1 MSRKRKKRSKKWYG
15 SILLSAILISLIG
28 GIAVYAVLDN
38 NDSESVQSVKVSDSE
53 IESSTLVIG
62 SHLIHI
68 NGLTD
73 ELYAIAMESASEFN
87 QNGIYYKSELAGG
100 AWFEISNATSIADIT
115 TSGTP
120 VDKSVIEALEFTHKT
135 GADGI
140 TTDLRTQTTVS
151 VFNIPDPYNLQ
162 TMEELEP
169 LRIQYQILQEKEEQ
183 TDSDKTYLSII
194 GALFEKELED
204 DTTKA
209 LDETLSSLES
219 YKNNLSS
226 RGKPT
231 NWKEETEGVMASVD
245 AERRILV
252 LTKLGKALDILECQ
266 ANGVPYEEE
275 EEEGEEGDSEEDSE
289 EGDSEEGSDSEEGE
303 AEDTTGLEV
312 NTEIVAAIGDC
323 IQNVQDSINA
333 YRAKCLSATGETTAD
348 QMEYQYS
355 QELISKASDND
366 TEGCDGAMEKLCA
379 LRNILDGTIENQ
391 TTELDTLT
399 SQLISMS
406 YQKYMAD
413 LSAGESPEY
422 QTARADGM
430 PQSVL
435 TQYLT
440 QQKAGANA
448 DRLEYQSMLEAAF
461 LRMDN
466 GAAQIYV
473 LQLIDGVPAMNQSV
487 VGDAA
492 SAYLRETVQE
502 HLEWLRSKYGDLVK
516 NGADSTQMEKLEQ
529 KKEDLENQYRDA
541 LDKNDLALANRIR
554 AEMDAVQKDMDS
566 LMASLTDILNSP
578 YSSETDKAKARAE
591 LGNSNTAA
599 LLSDMAGNLASE
611 IRSGDGEEEDLKNQ
625 LAALS
630 AAAQLNPDAGLA
642 ALDQVKDA
650 LDQSTGM
657 TSDLAKEMQ
666 NDLAEAKENVAQ
678 YAGEGLSDATL
689 SSLMEDVLNRV
700 FGTDF
705 AHATSAQQASA
716 ILAMEWY
723 GQERNSD
730 TALSQAGRL
739 AVQAAESKNPYLYEK
754 YTLEEAYMSLQALGQ
769 TLGYRYIFDDAH
781 STVTL
786 QKGKS
791 YYEFISASREYKR
804 EGGSKKELKTAPKL
818 MGTLYIHGEDSQ
830 KIFSTKAEYISQ
842 AQYAV
847 VGTTTVETQAKEI
860 YERLMEGG

>member
-1 MSRKRKKRSKKWYG
+1 MSGKRKKRSKKWYG

-38 NDSESVQSVKVSDSE
+38 NDTGSVQSVKVSDSE

-68 NGLTD
+68 NGLSD
-73 ELYAIAMESASEFN
+73 ELYAIAMESASQFN

-162 TMEELEP
+162 VMEELEP
-169 LRIQYQILQEKEEQ
+169 LRIQYQILQEKTKQ

-204 DTTKA
+204 DTTKE
-209 LDETLSSLES
+209 LDETLASLET

-245 AERRILV
+245 AERRIIV

-275 EEEGEEGDSEEDSE
+275 EEEGEEGDSEEGDSEEGSE
-289 EGDSEEGSDSEEGE
+289 EGDSEEGET
-303 AEDTTGLEV
+303 EDTTGLEV

-333 YRAKCLSATGETTAD
+333 YRAKCLSATGETSTD
-348 QMEYQYS
+348 QIEYQYS
-355 QELISKASDND
+355 QELITNASADN
-366 TEGCDGAMEKLCA
+366 TEGCDGAVEKLCA

-391 TTELDTLT
+391 TTELDALT
-399 SQLISMS
+399 SQLISLS

-413 LSAGESPEY
+413 LSAGESLEY

-502 HLEWLRSKYGDLVK
+502 HLEWLRSKYGDLIK

-599 LLSDMAGNLASE
+599 LLSDMASSLASG

-650 LDQSTGM
+650 LDQSTGLD
-657 TSDLAKEMQ
+657 SDLAREMQ
-666 NDLAEAKENVAQ
+666 NDLADAKETVAQ
-678 YAGEGLSDATL
+678 YAGEGLSDAAL
-689 SSLMEDVLNRV
+689 SSLMEDVLGRV

-730 TALSQAGRL
+730 AALSQAGRL
-739 AVQAAESKNPYLYEK
+739 AVQAAEGKNPFIYEK

-786 QKGKS
+786 QKGKN

-830 KIFSTKAEYISQ
+830 KIFSTKAEYIQ
-842 AQYAV
+842 EAQYGV
-847 VGTTTVETQAKEI
+847 VGTTTVETQAKEV